1 MKAAR
6 MDREEHEI
14 EASWAALALFFGLT
28 EEEIDITYVRP
39 NLYLVM
45 KNNMLI
51 GKINGAPD
59 AD

>member
-14 EASWAALALFFGLT
+14 EPTWEAMALFFGLT
-28 EEEIDITYVRP
+28 EGEIDITYIRP

-45 KNNMLI
+45 KDNKLI